1 VDQLQQEIH
10 EREGA
15 QKERLLLEAALRR
28 SEALSAMGTLV
39 AGVAHQVRNP
49 LFGISSIVD
58 AMEAHFGDQ
67 QDYHKYLSVLRVEIT
82 RVNTLMRELLD
93 YGKPAALEIEVPIE
107 VVISDAIKACAPL
120 ATQSCVRVSS

>member
-1 VDQLQQEIH
+1 MDQLQQEIH
-10 EREGA
+10 ERERA

-28 SEALSAMGTLV
+28 SEALSAMGALV

-67 QDYHKYLSVLRVEIT
+67 QDYHRYLSVLRGEIT

-93 YGKPAALEIEVPIE
+93 YGKPRGARGNRGPHR
-107 VVISDAIKACAPL
+107 DGD
-120 ATQSCVRVSS
+120 Q